1 MKEYSRQHPKMPL
14 SYAVGYALSTDY
26 DACTMRELFRGAD
39 KNMYVDKNR
48 AKMEEAA
55 AEKSLQYRMLD
66 AIKQQGFEF
75 EDCLYCDAMLDKYRV
90 LRAGPDLFLTQD
102 GSYSGAV
109 EQIAQEL
116 GGCKRP
122 QSPVGTAAAAR
133 VGQAAEQRKY
143 KAGMAMPPPDGSGSS
158 IWPHYSGACGYGP
171 QRVIAP
177 LYYGV

>member
-1 MKEYSRQHPKMPL
+1 
-14 SYAVGYALSTDY
+14 
-26 DACTMRELFRGAD
+26 MRELFRGAD

-75 EDCLYCDAMLDKYRV
+75 EDCLYCDAMLDQYRV
-90 LRAGPDLFLTQD
+90 LRAGPDLFLAQD

-116 GGCKRP
+116 GDANDHKTLWAPLQLPELIKQLNSENTKPGN
-122 QSPVGTAAAAR
+122 GHAAAR
-133 VGQAAEQRKY
+133 RLREFNMAALQRCMWIRPPTGY
-143 KAGMAMPPPDGSGSS
+143 CTTLLWGLSSSGKAAMHSS
-158 IWPHYSGACGYGP
+158 MKSSS
-171 QRVIAP
+171 
-177 LYYGV
+177 

>member
-1 MKEYSRQHPKMPL
+1 MKEYSHQHPEMPL

-75 EDCLYCDAMLDKYRV
+75 EDCLYCDAMLDQYRV
-90 LRAGPDLFLTQD
+90 LRAGPDLL
-102 GSYSGAV
+102 
-109 EQIAQEL
+109 
-116 GGCKRP
+116 
-122 QSPVGTAAAAR
+122 
-133 VGQAAEQRKY
+133 
-143 KAGMAMPPPDGSGSS
+143 MAMPPPDGSGSS
-158 IWPHYSGACGYGP
+158 IWPHYSDACGYGP